1 MINKKKKVT
10 TVTTTT
16 TVTTSTTTITV
27 EILLKDIYT
36 NGIYDVA
43 SYVLMI
49 LEMPLIVSTDPK
61 RPRTSHLLTVELRQL
76 CVFHHEMFVDLLEM
90 LGGELAERAF
100 PAVLGTSEMLEIVA
114 ANGVVAGFAVE
125 ALAAKA
131 AAVDVD
137 FLLLGGRLVLVAED
151 DDVRG

>member
-1 MINKKKKVT
+1 
-10 TVTTTT
+10 
-16 TVTTSTTTITV
+16 
-27 EILLKDIYT
+27 
-36 NGIYDVA
+36 
-43 SYVLMI
+43 MI